1 MAVNYNTISE
11 KIFAVLKGSGYNVKM
26 YSAGEGMET
35 PDPQE
40 AKFFYVEQPNLMI
53 HIDDDLGEVNFHK
66 GEESLKE
73 IETVVGNVKK
83 IAQNNLL
90 DFNIK
95 QFGKTI
101 EPKNYVY
108 KLNKHNK
115 ADTTMTDIQTES
127 YSPLVG
133 SSKTSEQKLEGAKLI
148 IKHRKAVDDEI
159 PGSRSRSIKSL
170 YIANNDG
177 ERFKY
182 PFNHLAGARAMA
194 RHVAEG
200 GTPYD
205 DIGASICQ
213 LSERI
218 AQLRDVAMVARN
230 SQIAEN
236 TKDLMPLVQEK
247 LAEMRMAVQKITT
260 EGGYKEY
267 AKNYKKTE
275 ALAELDEE
283 SSENL
288 KSLFTVQ
295 SYNEKMDKVLPL
307 LNSLVREKE
316 ESGREDID
324 LMNYAKQKIQSGDI
338 DFNQKTTGQE
348 KYDPRK
354 IGKFAD
360 PAAELT
366 YRLKDLAANIKDDE
380 LSNFIA
386 RTAYKLDKYRDGDRD
401 HGLTK
406 PEVDTAKQLVKIGIQ
421 KQKDL
426 PIVPD
431 KDDPLDDEA
440 MESISEA
447 FSIDRML
454 GELAP
459 SRLKMD
465 YVGSKVDQTLSYD
478 NWLKQT
484 KGIER
489 GANGISAGQH
499 IKFAPEYK
507 AYKSGMKKEDS
518 SDEKEQNENTDDMF
532 KKGGKYSQTAQ
543 NKPVMFKGKQ
553 IDLDSVEYDMQ
564 DYSDLI
570 FELEAAKYM
579 DGTDV
584 ADEDMADLN
593 ELEGLVDWVAQD
605 YMDRMMDR
613 ADMMRDSK
621 ESELDIM
628 KRNAGIQSEDEAVK
642 EDSPTKTMD
651 VKKPVDLAMDSIWDK
666 EGKNPKTVN
675 VTKITITN
683 PHASGGYMDDEPD
696 EGYRSV
702 NVEHD
707 GPWTIYTD
715 SGFEKAISDMV
726 GFEVSFTEQGM
737 QEDGM
742 ASMEGDD
749 PKKTEVKEGGN
760 AFDIAMGDAENII
773 SQASGDKEA
782 MADLQRLHDDEDDS
796 YAKSVIKDYM
806 SQLEKEGLFRM
817 QRDIAMQENKTPGRS
832 HYDKEKAKEL
842 AKKDG
847 KNPERLSYGE
857 LMDYIKKA
865 QQMDPAH
872 NQESVDPTI
881 ARIKDLAG
889 I

>member
-53 HIDDDLGEVNFHK
+53 HIDDELGEVNFHK

-148 IKHRKAVDDEI
+148 IKHRKAVDDET
-159 PGSRSRSIKSL
+159 PGSRSRSIKAL

-338 DFNQKTTGQE
+338 DFHQKTKGQE

-386 RTAYKLDKYRDGDRD
+386 RTAYKLDKYRDGDKN

-406 PEVDTAKQLVKIGIQ
+406 PEVDTAKQLVKIGTQ

-518 SDEKEQNENTDDMF
+518 SVDEGIMKTMLDIEKVYPKISKMKMDLVDKGTEPEDAHDEACETYGVDPAMCDKYIEMKRSDREQHRIKELAVQEKDTDNDGDKDFADIMVARMVASGMSKEDAIEKVKNKKYNEAEVDEELTDKQEKLPDHL
-532 KKGGKYSQTAQ
+532 KKAILK
-543 NKPVMFKGKQ
+543 KQ
-553 IDLDSVEYDMQ
+553 GDEPKDESIEEEPMTQADLDSERFADMNDYEEYKDAVMSQ
-564 DYSDLI
+564 IADGEKGEGPYAGKSKAEIIKMIRDEADSIGYADISDGDRHPSEPTWLEAIAKELEKDTPKSFGETEMKTSDLDRI
-570 FELEAAKYM
+570 IHLAGINEGKKDKKVALPSGKEIKKCHNDGMSKAA
-579 DGTDV
+579 
-584 ADEDMADLN
+584 
-593 ELEGLVDWVAQD
+593 
-605 YMDRMMDR
+605 
-613 ADMMRDSK
+613 
-621 ESELDIM
+621 IM
-628 KRNAGIQSEDEAVK
+628 KK
-642 EDSPTKTMD
+642 
-651 VKKPVDLAMDSIWDK
+651 
-666 EGKNPKTVN
+666 
-675 VTKITITN
+675 
-683 PHASGGYMDDEPD
+683 Y
-696 EGYRSV
+696 
-702 NVEHD
+702 
-707 GPWTIYTD
+707 
-715 SGFEKAISDMV
+715 
-726 GFEVSFTEQGM
+726 
-737 QEDGM
+737 
-742 ASMEGDD
+742 
-749 PKKTEVKEGGN
+749 
-760 AFDIAMGDAENII
+760 
-773 SQASGDKEA
+773 
-782 MADLQRLHDDEDDS
+782 
-796 YAKSVIKDYM
+796 KDC
-806 SQLEKEGLFRM
+806 
-817 QRDIAMQENKTPGRS
+817 
-832 HYDKEKAKEL
+832 DKEKLEKL
-842 AKKDG
+842 YD
-847 KNPERLSYGE
+847 
-857 LMDYIKKA
+857 
-865 QQMDPAH
+865 AH
-872 NQESVDPTI
+872 C
-881 ARIKDLAG
+881 KG
-889 I
+889 

>member
-73 IETVVGNVKK
+73 IETVVGNVKQ

-148 IKHRKAVDDEI
+148 IKHRKAVDDET

-170 YIANNDG
+170 YVANNDG

-267 AKNYKKTE
+267 AKNYKKSE
-275 ALAELDEE
+275 SLAELDEE
-283 SSENL
+283 SSESL

-316 ESGREDID
+316 EVERSDVD
-324 LMNYAKQKIQSGDI
+324 LTNYAKQKVQSGDI
-338 DFNQKTTGQE
+338 EFHQKTKGQE

-354 IGKFAD
+354 IGRFAD

-380 LSNFIA
+380 LSNFMA
-386 RTAYKLDKYRDGDRD
+386 RTAYKLDKYSNQERD

-406 PEVDTAKQLVKIGIQ
+406 AEVDTAKELVKIGTQ
-421 KQKDL
+421 KQKDI

-489 GANGISAGQH
+489 GANGISADQH

-507 AYKSGMKKEDS
+507 AYKSGMKKEEVSVQEKDTDNDGDKDFADVMVARMVAS
-518 SDEKEQNENTDDMF
+518 GMSKEDAIEKVKDKKYNEAEVDEELTDKQENLPDHLKKAILKKQGNEPIDEDMVDDLKAKIDKLSKKPNLSKEERAELDKLEDRMADISADLDEEPMTQ
-532 KKGGKYSQTAQ
+532 A
-543 NKPVMFKGKQ
+543 
-553 IDLDSVEYDMQ
+553 DLDSERFSDMNDYEEYKDAVMSQIADGEKGEGPYAGKSKAEIIKMIRDEADSIGYADISDGERHPSEPTWLEAIAKELEQ
-564 DYSDLI
+564 DTPKSFGETEMETSDLDRI
-570 FELEAAKYM
+570 IHLAGINEGKKDKKVALPSGKEIKKCHSDGMSKAA
-579 DGTDV
+579 
-584 ADEDMADLN
+584 
-593 ELEGLVDWVAQD
+593 
-605 YMDRMMDR
+605 
-613 ADMMRDSK
+613 
-621 ESELDIM
+621 IM
-628 KRNAGIQSEDEAVK
+628 KK
-642 EDSPTKTMD
+642 
-651 VKKPVDLAMDSIWDK
+651 
-666 EGKNPKTVN
+666 
-675 VTKITITN
+675 
-683 PHASGGYMDDEPD
+683 Y
-696 EGYRSV
+696 
-702 NVEHD
+702 
-707 GPWTIYTD
+707 
-715 SGFEKAISDMV
+715 
-726 GFEVSFTEQGM
+726 
-737 QEDGM
+737 
-742 ASMEGDD
+742 
-749 PKKTEVKEGGN
+749 
-760 AFDIAMGDAENII
+760 
-773 SQASGDKEA
+773 
-782 MADLQRLHDDEDDS
+782 
-796 YAKSVIKDYM
+796 KDC
-806 SQLEKEGLFRM
+806 
-817 QRDIAMQENKTPGRS
+817 
-832 HYDKEKAKEL
+832 DKEKLEKLYA
-842 AKKDG
+842 AHCMG
-847 KNPERLSYGE
+847 K
-857 LMDYIKKA
+857 
-865 QQMDPAH
+865 
-872 NQESVDPTI
+872 
-881 ARIKDLAG
+881 
-889 I
+889 

>member
-53 HIDDDLGEVNFHK
+53 HIDDELGEVNFHK

-148 IKHRKAVDDEI
+148 IKHRKAVDDET
-159 PGSRSRSIKSL
+159 PGSRSRSIKAL

-338 DFNQKTTGQE
+338 DFHQKTKGQE

-386 RTAYKLDKYRDGDRD
+386 RTAYKLDKYRDGDKN

-406 PEVDTAKQLVKIGIQ
+406 PEVDTAKQLVKIGTQ

-507 AYKSGMKKEDS
+507 AYKSGMKKEES
-518 SDEKEQNENTDDMF
+518 SVDEGIMKTMLDIEKVYPKISKMKMDLVDKGTEPEDAHDEACETYGVDPAMCDKYIEMKRSDREQHRIKELAVQEKDTDNDGDKDFADIMVARMVASGMSKEDAIEKVKNKKYNEAEVDEELTDKQEKLPDHL
-532 KKGGKYSQTAQ
+532 KKAILK
-543 NKPVMFKGKQ
+543 KQ
-553 IDLDSVEYDMQ
+553 GDEPKDESIEEEPMTQADLDSERFADMNDYEEYKDAVMSQ
-564 DYSDLI
+564 IADGEKGEGPYAGKSKAEIIKMIRDEADSIGYADISDGDRHPSEPTWLEAIAKELEKDTPKSFGETEMKTSDLDRI
-570 FELEAAKYM
+570 IHLAGINEGKKDKKVALPSGKEIKKCHNDGMSKAA
-579 DGTDV
+579 
-584 ADEDMADLN
+584 
-593 ELEGLVDWVAQD
+593 
-605 YMDRMMDR
+605 
-613 ADMMRDSK
+613 
-621 ESELDIM
+621 IM
-628 KRNAGIQSEDEAVK
+628 KK
-642 EDSPTKTMD
+642 
-651 VKKPVDLAMDSIWDK
+651 
-666 EGKNPKTVN
+666 
-675 VTKITITN
+675 
-683 PHASGGYMDDEPD
+683 Y
-696 EGYRSV
+696 
-702 NVEHD
+702 
-707 GPWTIYTD
+707 
-715 SGFEKAISDMV
+715 
-726 GFEVSFTEQGM
+726 
-737 QEDGM
+737 
-742 ASMEGDD
+742 
-749 PKKTEVKEGGN
+749 
-760 AFDIAMGDAENII
+760 
-773 SQASGDKEA
+773 
-782 MADLQRLHDDEDDS
+782 
-796 YAKSVIKDYM
+796 KDC
-806 SQLEKEGLFRM
+806 
-817 QRDIAMQENKTPGRS
+817 
-832 HYDKEKAKEL
+832 DKEKLEKL
-842 AKKDG
+842 YD
-847 KNPERLSYGE
+847 
-857 LMDYIKKA
+857 
-865 QQMDPAH
+865 AH
-872 NQESVDPTI
+872 C
-881 ARIKDLAG
+881 KG
-889 I
+889 

>member
-73 IETVVGNVKK
+73 IETVVGNVKQ

-148 IKHRKAVDDEI
+148 IKHRKAVDDET

-170 YIANNDG
+170 YVANNDG

-267 AKNYKKTE
+267 AKNYKKSE
-275 ALAELDEE
+275 SLAELDEE
-283 SSENL
+283 SSESL

-316 ESGREDID
+316 EVERSDVD
-324 LMNYAKQKIQSGDI
+324 LTNYAKQKVQSGDI
-338 DFNQKTTGQE
+338 EFHQKTKGQE

-354 IGKFAD
+354 IGRFAD

-380 LSNFIA
+380 LSNFMA
-386 RTAYKLDKYRDGDRD
+386 RTAYKLDKYSNQERD

-406 PEVDTAKQLVKIGIQ
+406 AEVDTAKELVKIGTQ
-421 KQKDL
+421 KQKDI

-489 GANGISAGQH
+489 GANGISADQH

-507 AYKSGMKKEDS
+507 AYKSGMKKEEVSVQEKDTDNDGDKDFADVMVARMVAS
-518 SDEKEQNENTDDMF
+518 GMSKEDAIEKVKDKKYNEAEVDEELTDKQENLPDHLKKAILKKQGNEPIDEDMVDDLKAKIDKLSKKPNLSKEERAELDKLEDRMADISADLDEEPMTQ
-532 KKGGKYSQTAQ
+532 A
-543 NKPVMFKGKQ
+543 
-553 IDLDSVEYDMQ
+553 DLDSERFSDMNDYEEYKDAVMSQIADGEKGEGPYAGKSKAEIIKMIRDEADSIGYADISDGERHPSEPTWLEAIAKELEQ
-564 DYSDLI
+564 DTPKSFGETEMETSDLDRI
-570 FELEAAKYM
+570 IHLAGINEGKKVALPSGKEIKKCHSDGMSKAA
-579 DGTDV
+579 
-584 ADEDMADLN
+584 
-593 ELEGLVDWVAQD
+593 
-605 YMDRMMDR
+605 
-613 ADMMRDSK
+613 
-621 ESELDIM
+621 IM
-628 KRNAGIQSEDEAVK
+628 KK
-642 EDSPTKTMD
+642 
-651 VKKPVDLAMDSIWDK
+651 
-666 EGKNPKTVN
+666 
-675 VTKITITN
+675 
-683 PHASGGYMDDEPD
+683 Y
-696 EGYRSV
+696 
-702 NVEHD
+702 
-707 GPWTIYTD
+707 
-715 SGFEKAISDMV
+715 
-726 GFEVSFTEQGM
+726 
-737 QEDGM
+737 
-742 ASMEGDD
+742 
-749 PKKTEVKEGGN
+749 
-760 AFDIAMGDAENII
+760 
-773 SQASGDKEA
+773 
-782 MADLQRLHDDEDDS
+782 
-796 YAKSVIKDYM
+796 KDC
-806 SQLEKEGLFRM
+806 
-817 QRDIAMQENKTPGRS
+817 
-832 HYDKEKAKEL
+832 DKEKLEKLYA
-842 AKKDG
+842 AHCMG
-847 KNPERLSYGE
+847 K
-857 LMDYIKKA
+857 
-865 QQMDPAH
+865 
-872 NQESVDPTI
+872 
-881 ARIKDLAG
+881 
-889 I
+889 

>member
-53 HIDDDLGEVNFHK
+53 HIDDELGEVNFHK

-148 IKHRKAVDDEI
+148 IKHRKAVDDET

-338 DFNQKTTGQE
+338 DFHQKTKGQE

-386 RTAYKLDKYRDGDRD
+386 RTAYKLDKYRDGDKN

-406 PEVDTAKQLVKIGIQ
+406 PEVDTAKQLVKIGTQ

-518 SDEKEQNENTDDMF
+518 SVDEGIMKTMLDIEKVYPKISKMKMDLVDKGTEPEDAHDEACETYGVDPAMCDKYIEMKRSDREQHRIKELAVQEKDTDNDGDKDFADIMVARMVASGMSKEDAIEKVKNKKYNEAEVDEELTDKQEKLPDHL
-532 KKGGKYSQTAQ
+532 KKAILK
-543 NKPVMFKGKQ
+543 KQ
-553 IDLDSVEYDMQ
+553 GDEPKDESIEEEPMTQADLDSERFADMNDYEEYKDAVMSQ
-564 DYSDLI
+564 IADGEKGEGPYAGKSKAEIIKMIRDEADSIGYADISDGDRHPSEPTWLEAIAKELEKDTPKSFGETEMKTSDLDRI
-570 FELEAAKYM
+570 IHLAGINEGKKDKKVALPSGKEIKKCHNDGMSKAA
-579 DGTDV
+579 
-584 ADEDMADLN
+584 
-593 ELEGLVDWVAQD
+593 
-605 YMDRMMDR
+605 
-613 ADMMRDSK
+613 
-621 ESELDIM
+621 IM
-628 KRNAGIQSEDEAVK
+628 KK
-642 EDSPTKTMD
+642 
-651 VKKPVDLAMDSIWDK
+651 
-666 EGKNPKTVN
+666 
-675 VTKITITN
+675 
-683 PHASGGYMDDEPD
+683 Y
-696 EGYRSV
+696 
-702 NVEHD
+702 
-707 GPWTIYTD
+707 
-715 SGFEKAISDMV
+715 
-726 GFEVSFTEQGM
+726 
-737 QEDGM
+737 
-742 ASMEGDD
+742 
-749 PKKTEVKEGGN
+749 
-760 AFDIAMGDAENII
+760 
-773 SQASGDKEA
+773 
-782 MADLQRLHDDEDDS
+782 
-796 YAKSVIKDYM
+796 KDC
-806 SQLEKEGLFRM
+806 
-817 QRDIAMQENKTPGRS
+817 
-832 HYDKEKAKEL
+832 DKEKLEKL
-842 AKKDG
+842 YD
-847 KNPERLSYGE
+847 
-857 LMDYIKKA
+857 
-865 QQMDPAH
+865 AH
-872 NQESVDPTI
+872 C
-881 ARIKDLAG
+881 KG
-889 I
+889 

>member
-148 IKHRKAVDDEI
+148 IKHRKAVDDET

-338 DFNQKTTGQE
+338 DFHQKTKGQE

-386 RTAYKLDKYRDGDRD
+386 RTAYKLDKYRDGDKN

-406 PEVDTAKQLVKIGIQ
+406 PEVDTAKQLVKIGTQ

-489 GANGISAGQH
+489 GANGISADQH

-507 AYKSGMKKEDS
+507 AYKSGMKKEEVSVQEKDTDNDGDKDFADIMVARMVAS
-518 SDEKEQNENTDDMF
+518 GMSKEDAIEKVKNKKYNEAEVDEELTDKQEKLPDHL
-532 KKGGKYSQTAQ
+532 KKAILK
-543 NKPVMFKGKQ
+543 KQ
-553 IDLDSVEYDMQ
+553 GDEPKDESIEEEPMTQADLDSERFADMNDYEEYKDAVMSQIADGEKGEGPYAGKSKAEIIKMIRDEADSIGYADISDGDRHPSEPTWLEAIAKELEQ
-564 DYSDLI
+564 DTPKSFGETEMKTSDLDRI
-570 FELEAAKYM
+570 IHLAGINEGKKDKKVALPSGKEIKKCHNDGMSKAA
-579 DGTDV
+579 
-584 ADEDMADLN
+584 
-593 ELEGLVDWVAQD
+593 
-605 YMDRMMDR
+605 
-613 ADMMRDSK
+613 
-621 ESELDIM
+621 IM
-628 KRNAGIQSEDEAVK
+628 KK
-642 EDSPTKTMD
+642 
-651 VKKPVDLAMDSIWDK
+651 
-666 EGKNPKTVN
+666 
-675 VTKITITN
+675 
-683 PHASGGYMDDEPD
+683 Y
-696 EGYRSV
+696 
-702 NVEHD
+702 
-707 GPWTIYTD
+707 
-715 SGFEKAISDMV
+715 
-726 GFEVSFTEQGM
+726 
-737 QEDGM
+737 
-742 ASMEGDD
+742 
-749 PKKTEVKEGGN
+749 
-760 AFDIAMGDAENII
+760 
-773 SQASGDKEA
+773 
-782 MADLQRLHDDEDDS
+782 
-796 YAKSVIKDYM
+796 KDC
-806 SQLEKEGLFRM
+806 
-817 QRDIAMQENKTPGRS
+817 
-832 HYDKEKAKEL
+832 DKEKLEKLYDAHCM
-842 AKKDG
+842 G
-847 KNPERLSYGE
+847 K
-857 LMDYIKKA
+857 
-865 QQMDPAH
+865 
-872 NQESVDPTI
+872 
-881 ARIKDLAG
+881 
-889 I
+889 

>member
-73 IETVVGNVKK
+73 IETVVGNVKQ

-148 IKHRKAVDDEI
+148 IKHRKAVDDET

-170 YIANNDG
+170 YVANNDG

-267 AKNYKKTE
+267 AKNYKKSE
-275 ALAELDEE
+275 SLAELDEE
-283 SSENL
+283 SSESL

-316 ESGREDID
+316 EVERSDVD
-324 LMNYAKQKIQSGDI
+324 LTNYAKQKVQSGDI
-338 DFNQKTTGQE
+338 EFHQKTKGQE

-354 IGKFAD
+354 IGRFAD

-380 LSNFIA
+380 LSNFMA
-386 RTAYKLDKYRDGDRD
+386 RTAYKLDKYSNQERD

-406 PEVDTAKQLVKIGIQ
+406 AEVDTAKELVKIGTQ
-421 KQKDL
+421 KQKDI

-489 GANGISAGQH
+489 GANGISADQH

-507 AYKSGMKKEDS
+507 AYKSGMKKEEVSVQEKDTDNDGDKDFADVMVARMVAS
-518 SDEKEQNENTDDMF
+518 GMSKEDAIEKVKDKKYNEAEVDEELTDKQENLPDHLKKAILKKQGNEPIDEDMVDDLKAKIDKLSKKPNLSKEERAELDKLEDRMADISADLDEEPMTQ
-532 KKGGKYSQTAQ
+532 A
-543 NKPVMFKGKQ
+543 
-553 IDLDSVEYDMQ
+553 DLDSERFSDMNDYEEYKDAVMSQIADGEKGEGPYAGKSKAEIIKMIRDEADSIGYADISDGERHPSEPTWLEAIAKELEQ
-564 DYSDLI
+564 DTPKSFGETEMETSDLDRI
-570 FELEAAKYM
+570 IHLAGINEGKKDKKVALPSGKEIKKCHSDGMSKAA
-579 DGTDV
+579 
-584 ADEDMADLN
+584 
-593 ELEGLVDWVAQD
+593 
-605 YMDRMMDR
+605 
-613 ADMMRDSK
+613 
-621 ESELDIM
+621 IM
-628 KRNAGIQSEDEAVK
+628 KK
-642 EDSPTKTMD
+642 
-651 VKKPVDLAMDSIWDK
+651 
-666 EGKNPKTVN
+666 
-675 VTKITITN
+675 
-683 PHASGGYMDDEPD
+683 Y
-696 EGYRSV
+696 
-702 NVEHD
+702 
-707 GPWTIYTD
+707 
-715 SGFEKAISDMV
+715 
-726 GFEVSFTEQGM
+726 
-737 QEDGM
+737 
-742 ASMEGDD
+742 
-749 PKKTEVKEGGN
+749 
-760 AFDIAMGDAENII
+760 
-773 SQASGDKEA
+773 
-782 MADLQRLHDDEDDS
+782 
-796 YAKSVIKDYM
+796 KDC
-806 SQLEKEGLFRM
+806 
-817 QRDIAMQENKTPGRS
+817 
-832 HYDKEKAKEL
+832 DKEKLEKLYDAHCM
-842 AKKDG
+842 G
-847 KNPERLSYGE
+847 K
-857 LMDYIKKA
+857 
-865 QQMDPAH
+865 
-872 NQESVDPTI
+872 
-881 ARIKDLAG
+881 
-889 I
+889 

>member
-73 IETVVGNVKK
+73 IETVVGNVKQ

-148 IKHRKAVDDEI
+148 IKHRKAVDDET

-170 YIANNDG
+170 YVANNDG

-267 AKNYKKTE
+267 AKNYKKSE
-275 ALAELDEE
+275 SLAELDEE
-283 SSENL
+283 SSESL

-316 ESGREDID
+316 EVERSDVD
-324 LMNYAKQKIQSGDI
+324 LTNYAKQKVQSGDI
-338 DFNQKTTGQE
+338 EFHQKTKGQE

-354 IGKFAD
+354 IGRFAD

-380 LSNFIA
+380 LSNFMA
-386 RTAYKLDKYRDGDRD
+386 RTAYKLDKYSNQERD

-406 PEVDTAKQLVKIGIQ
+406 AEVDTAKELVKIGTQ
-421 KQKDL
+421 KQKDI

-489 GANGISAGQH
+489 GANGISADQH

-507 AYKSGMKKEDS
+507 AYKSGMKKEEVSVQEKDTDNDGDKDFADVMVARMVAS
-518 SDEKEQNENTDDMF
+518 GMSKEDAIEKVKDKKYNEAEVDEELTDKQENLPDHLKKAILKKQGNEPIDEDMVDDLKAKIAKLSKKPNLSKEERAELDKLEDRMADISADLDEEPMTQ
-532 KKGGKYSQTAQ
+532 A
-543 NKPVMFKGKQ
+543 
-553 IDLDSVEYDMQ
+553 DLDSERFSDMNDYEEYKDAVMSQIADGEKGEGPYAGKSKAEIIKMIRDEADSIGYADISDGERHPSEPTWLEAIAKELEQ
-564 DYSDLI
+564 DTPKSFGETEMETSDLDRI
-570 FELEAAKYM
+570 IHLAGINEGKKDKKVALPSGKEIKKCHSDGMSKAA
-579 DGTDV
+579 
-584 ADEDMADLN
+584 
-593 ELEGLVDWVAQD
+593 
-605 YMDRMMDR
+605 
-613 ADMMRDSK
+613 
-621 ESELDIM
+621 IM
-628 KRNAGIQSEDEAVK
+628 KK
-642 EDSPTKTMD
+642 
-651 VKKPVDLAMDSIWDK
+651 
-666 EGKNPKTVN
+666 
-675 VTKITITN
+675 
-683 PHASGGYMDDEPD
+683 Y
-696 EGYRSV
+696 
-702 NVEHD
+702 
-707 GPWTIYTD
+707 
-715 SGFEKAISDMV
+715 
-726 GFEVSFTEQGM
+726 
-737 QEDGM
+737 
-742 ASMEGDD
+742 
-749 PKKTEVKEGGN
+749 
-760 AFDIAMGDAENII
+760 
-773 SQASGDKEA
+773 
-782 MADLQRLHDDEDDS
+782 
-796 YAKSVIKDYM
+796 KDC
-806 SQLEKEGLFRM
+806 
-817 QRDIAMQENKTPGRS
+817 
-832 HYDKEKAKEL
+832 DKEKLEKLYA
-842 AKKDG
+842 AHCMG
-847 KNPERLSYGE
+847 K
-857 LMDYIKKA
+857 
-865 QQMDPAH
+865 
-872 NQESVDPTI
+872 
-881 ARIKDLAG
+881 
-889 I
+889 